1 MQDFELK
8 VKASGEGRK
17 FNMLSEE
24 RFLKHLDSRN
34 AVSRYDM
41 NKLEVEYDYDTENE
55 QIVHS
60 RSMLETDLQDAIDW
74 FVMDDPLNIVQNLS
88 VV

>member
-60 RSMLETDLQDAIDW
+60 RSMLETDLQDAIYW

>member
-1 MQDFELK
+1 M
-8 VKASGEGRK
+8 KASGEGRK

-88 VV
+88 VI

>member
-1 MQDFELK
+1 M
-8 VKASGEGRK
+8 KASGEGRK

>member
-1 MQDFELK
+1 M
-8 VKASGEGRK
+8 
-17 FNMLSEE
+17 
-24 RFLKHLDSRN
+24 KHLDSRH

-74 FVMDDPLNIVQNLS
+74 FVMDDPLNIVQNLNC
-88 VV
+88 V

>member
-1 MQDFELK
+1 M
-8 VKASGEGRK
+8 KASGEGRK

-88 VV
+88 VVWASTTVA

>member
-1 MQDFELK
+1 MRDFELK
-8 VKASGEGRK
+8 CKGTDEGRL

-24 RFLKHLDSRN
+24 RFLKHLDSRA

-55 QIVHS
+55 QIIHS
-60 RSMLETDLQDAIDW
+60 RSMLQTDL
-74 FVMDDPLNIVQNLS
+74 
-88 VV
+88 

>member
-1 MQDFELK
+1 M
-8 VKASGEGRK
+8 KATGEGRT